1 MLLDRRTYRII
12 PGHWNEALATMS
24 QIRQFSREELR
35 RDFEIQSP
43 LYGPFQTI
51 AFEMAFDDDAE
62 QTPFF
67 QKHFYPALQE
77 RGLFEGWFSHV
88 IYADGHNLKTVDG
101 DSVPPENAAQ
111 APRPGMMIHRQYFE
125 PLTHNGVMEGS
136 VKILEET
143 QKQFHRGF
151 RIRRFHHSGTMTSV
165 FWEFCYLDRQDQQD
179 FEAAWNAHLGKNG
192 MLDEFASLVR
202 LGCSELWYSHP

>member
-12 PGHWNEALATMS
+12 PGHWDEALATMS
-24 QIRQFSREELR
+24 QIRQLSHEELGR
-35 RDFEIQSP
+35 NFEIQSP

-77 RGLFEGWFSHV
+77 RDLFDGWFSHV
-88 IYADGHNLKTVDG
+88 IYADAHNLKTVDG
-101 DSVPPENAAQ
+101 TIVPPESAAQ
-111 APRPGMMIHRQYFE
+111 ATRLDMLIYRQFFE
-125 PLTHNGVMEGS
+125 PLTLDGVMECS
-136 VKILEET
+136 VKIMEET

-151 RIRRFHHSGTMTSV
+151 RITRFHHSGTMTAV
-165 FWEFCYLDRQDQQD
+165 FWEFGHFDRQEQQD
-179 FEAAWNAHLGKNG
+179 FDAAWNAHFGKNG

-202 LGCSELWYSHP
+202 LGHSELWYSHP